1 MENFHFDSIL
11 PYFFASIL
19 LIIGYFAIKY
29 PDRAAGTRDLKG
41 PKGFPIIGNLIT
53 TLRKIETFNDYLLEQ
68 TKKYGDIYTLT
79 LPGPIRMIIINIP
92 ELLEYILKDNYL
104 NYPKGPYYSQLSS
117 DLFGYG
123 IFNTTME
130 IPKKN
135 YKPAAENG
143 ESIDLTNLFF
153 RFTMDTFV
161 KICFNE
167 NLGTLTDLENTP
179 LF

>member
-1 MENFHFDSIL
+1 MENFHFG
-11 PYFFASIL
+11 IL

-29 PDRAAGTRDLKG
+29 PDRAAGTRARPDLKG
-41 PKGFPIIGNLIT
+41 PKGLPIIGNLIT
-53 TLRKIETFNDYLLEQ
+53 TLRKIETFNDYLLEL

-79 LPGPIRMIIINIP
+79 LPGPRRMIMINTP

-104 NYPKGPYYSQLSS
+104 NYPKGPYYSQLIS
-117 DLFGYG
+117 DLFGHG
-123 IFNTTME
+123 IFNVDG
-130 IPKKN
+130 ILSK
-135 YKPAAENG
+135 AAETG
-143 ESIDLTNLFF
+143 ESIDFTDLFF